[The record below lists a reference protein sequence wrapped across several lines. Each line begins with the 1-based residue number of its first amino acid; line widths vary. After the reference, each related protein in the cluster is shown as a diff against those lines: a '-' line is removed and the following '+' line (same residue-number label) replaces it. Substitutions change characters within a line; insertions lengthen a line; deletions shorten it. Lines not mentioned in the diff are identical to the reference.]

1 MITLA
6 EQGVIEQGW
15 LLIEEGR
22 IIELGNPMEMLD
34 PDHADDSIEIVDL
47 SDFCLLPGLID
58 CHTHLSIIPGEGD
71 QLGQMRLPGQTNI
84 LRSIPNLYQDLA
96 AGVTTMRV
104 MGEEHYIDLDLKKAI
119 KQGLIAGPRLL
130 TSGIGIVATNG
141 HGAALTVC
149 DGVEAI
155 RRQIR
160 RNFARGGDLV
170 KIFATGGVSSPAS
183 TLEHPG
189 YSREEIRTAVE
200 EAERVGSYVAAH
212 AHGGKGM
219 DYCIDEGVRTLEHAA
234 LVSEQQVE
242 RIMEKGLWIIG
253 TFSILFHPEGI
264 EKTDLKTEAIRE
276 KVMRAREFIR
286 ENFSRVLKKGFN
298 LALGT
303 DSMHGQL
310 AWEAEFV
317 NELGLSKQQA
327 IRAITSDAARA
338 CRIEE
343 ELGTLEK
350 GKLADLLAVEGDP
363 LEDLAS
369 LRRVKAVFKEGE
381 RMI

>member
-22 IIELGNPMEMLD
+22 IIELGNPMEMIE
-34 PDHADDSIEIVDL
+34 PDHADESIEIVDL

-96 AGVTTMRV
+96 AGVTTIRV

-119 KQGLIAGPRLL
+119 KQGLITGPRLL

-242 RIMEKGLWIIG
+242 RIMEKDLWIIG

-264 EKTDLKTEAIRE
+264 EKTDLKTESIRE

-310 AWEAEFV
+310 AWEAQFV
-317 NELGLSKQQA
+317 NELGLSNQQA

-343 ELGTLEK
+343 DLGTLEK

-381 RMI
+381 KVI

>member
-22 IIELGNPMEMLD
+22 IIELGSPMEMIE
-34 PDHADDSIEIVDL
+34 PDRADESIEIVDL
-47 SDFCLLPGLID
+47 SDYCLLPGLID

-155 RRQIR
+155 RKQIR

-242 RIMEKGLWIIG
+242 RIMEKDLWIIG

-264 EKTDLKTEAIRE
+264 EKTDLKTESIRE
-276 KVMRAREFIR
+276 KVMQAREFIR

-317 NELGLSKQQA
+317 NELGLSNQQA

-343 ELGTLEK
+343 DLGTLEK

>member
-22 IIELGNPMEMLD
+22 IIELGSPMEMIE
-34 PDHADDSIEIVDL
+34 PDRADESIEIVDL
-47 SDFCLLPGLID
+47 SDYCLLPGLID

-71 QLGQMRLPGQTNI
+71 QLGQMRLPGQINI

-155 RRQIR
+155 RKQIR

-242 RIMEKGLWIIG
+242 RIMEKDLWIIG

-264 EKTDLKTEAIRE
+264 EKTDLKTESIRE

-317 NELGLSKQQA
+317 NELGLSNQQA

-343 ELGTLEK
+343 DLGTLEK